1 MKKSKDKKLFA
12 LRILIDHCEN
22 WMWLLYILLA
32 SVSAIIHIFNNGF
45 VFDNGELLFI
55 SMSIIAPLLVDFVIE
70 NLEYREKNEQHKF
83 LKKKSMAI
91 GICLL
96 ILIMSFVFLQTNLK
110 RSLITQLIIYFI
122 SIGTSL
128 YMFCLQ
134 KLAVHYEEYKEMD
147 DISYDQQI
155 KKGSEELINNK
166 NLDVFHDDDG
176 KEIKL

>member
-1 MKKSKDKKLFA
+1 MKEPKDKKLFT
-12 LRILIDHCEN
+12 LRILIDHIEN

-32 SVSAIIHIFNNGF
+32 SVSAIIHVFDKGF
-45 VFDNGELLFI
+45 IFDNGELLFI

-70 NLEYREKNEQHKF
+70 NLEYKEKNEQHKF

-91 GICLL
+91 GMCLL
-96 ILIMSFVFLQTNLK
+96 ILIMSFIFLQTRLK
-110 RSLITQLIIYFI
+110 SSLITQFIIYFI

-134 KLAVHYEEYKEMD
+134 KLVVHYEEYKGMD
-147 DISYDQQI
+147 DIPYDQQI

-166 NLDVFHDDDG
+166 NIDVFQDNDG

>member
-134 KLAVHYEEYKEMD
+134 KLAVHYEEYKEMNTTELAELVRGK
-147 DISYDQQI
+147 IEAVI
-155 KKGSEELINNK
+155 KECVK
-166 NLDVFHDDDG
+166 
-176 KEIKL
+176 